1 MPSLYVHIPFCKSRC
16 PYCDFAF
23 DVGKTHMADRYTAA
37 VIREFRTRL
46 PEMGDRTEFD
56 TVYFGGGTPSEVP
69 PESLRRIL
77 DAARSM
83 SRITPDAEISAEAN
97 PEDRS
102 RFAEMAAM
110 GINRLSLGV
119 QALDS
124 ATLRALGRRHTP
136 DDAGDAVD
144 AARRAGFCN
153 LNIDLMFS
161 APRQTAS
168 VWRETLDRAID
179 LFPDHVSVYGLTVE
193 PGTAFGRRL
202 KGGRLPLPPEDT
214 QAEMY
219 EVAQEKL
226 SEAGFVQYEVS
237 NFAQPGFACRHNIAC
252 WERRAY
258 LGVGLS
264 AHSFFNNRRTWNIRP
279 LMAYIDNVESSG
291 VAIDGE
297 EVISSRERRLE
308 QVMLGLRRADGIP
321 EGLLGAGRKS
331 TSFIP
336 DHLLERG
343 DGRVRLTRR
352 GLLLADL
359 ICAELVRS
367 CFKIT
372 GEFPSASEKVAVKAG
387 RPTRI

>member
-1 MPSLYVHIPFCKSRC
+1 MPSLYVHVPFCKSRC

-23 DVGKTHMADRYTAA
+23 DVGKTHLAERYTTA

-46 PEMGDRTEFD
+46 PGMGGRTTFD

-69 PESLRRIL
+69 PDSLRRIL

-83 SRITPDAEISAEAN
+83 SRITPAAEISAEAN

-102 RFAEMAAM
+102 RFAQMAAI

-124 ATLRALGRRHTP
+124 ATLRSLGRRHTP
-136 DDAGDAVD
+136 AEASAAVD
-144 AARRAGFCN
+144 AARRAGFTN
-153 LNIDLMFS
+153 INIDLMFS
-161 APRQTAS
+161 APRQTVSA
-168 VWRETLDRAID
+168 WLETLERAID
-179 LFPDHVSVYGLTVE
+179 LLPEHVSVYGLTVE

-202 KGGRLPLPPEDT
+202 KKDRLPLPPEDT

-226 SEAGFVQYEVS
+226 SEAGYVQYEVS

-252 WERRAY
+252 WERLAY

-264 AHSFFNNRRTWNIRP
+264 AHSFFNDRRAWNIRP
-279 LMAYIDNVESSG
+279 LMAYIGSVESSG
-291 VAIDGE
+291 VAIEGE
-297 EVISSRERRLE
+297 ESISSRERRVE

-321 EGLLGAGRKS
+321 EGLLGAGRKW

-359 ICAELVRS
+359 VCTELV
-367 CFKIT
+367 
-372 GEFPSASEKVAVKAG
+372 GEMEWKSA
-387 RPTRI
+387 

>member
-1 MPSLYVHIPFCKSRC
+1 MSSLYVHIPFCKSRC

-23 DVGKTHMADRYTAA
+23 DVGKTHMADRYTSA

-46 PEMGDRTEFD
+46 PAMGDGATFD

-83 SRITPDAEISAEAN
+83 SRIAPDAEISAEAN
-97 PEDRS
+97 PEERS
-102 RFAEMAAM
+102 RFAEMAAI

-136 DDAGDAVD
+136 VEAEAAVG
-144 AARRAGFCN
+144 AARRAGFSN

-161 APRQTAS
+161 APRQTVS
-168 VWRETLDRAID
+168 VWLETLDRAID
-179 LFPDHVSVYGLTVE
+179 LFPEHVSVYGLTIE
-193 PGTAFGRRL
+193 PGTAFGRRM
-202 KGGRLPLPPEDT
+202 KKNRLPLPPEDA

-219 EVAQEKL
+219 EIAQEKL
-226 SEAGFVQYEVS
+226 CDVGYVQYEVS
-237 NFAQPGFACRHNIAC
+237 NFAQPGFACRHNVAC

-264 AHSFFNNRRTWNIRP
+264 AHSFFNDRRTWNIRP
-279 LMAYIDNVESSG
+279 LMAYIGSVESSG
-291 VAIDGE
+291 VAVDGE
-297 EVISSRERRLE
+297 EMISSRERRVE

-321 EGLLGAGRKS
+321 ERLLGAGRGW

-359 ICAELVRS
+359 VCAKLVREMEW
-367 CFKIT
+367 K
-372 GEFPSASEKVAVKAG
+372 SA
-387 RPTRI
+387 